1 MHLKVALPMVLLTLA
16 AAALAGV
23 FPYRYASHTLANG
36 LTVILVPMPAEG
48 LVAYY
53 SIVRTGSR
61 DEVEPGRSGF
71 AHFFEHMMFR
81 GTERVPAGEYDR
93 LLTAMGANANAYTT
107 DDYTCYHLSFAAKD
121 LPRVVELEADRF
133 QNLAYS
139 QQDFQTEA
147 GAVYGEYRKGRTNPF
162 EVLEEALRD
171 TAFEV
176 HTYKHTTIGF
186 EADIAAMPGMLDY
199 SRSFFTRH
207 YRPDNVVILITGELD
222 PAATLALVRKHY
234 EGWQPGYRPPQ
245 VPAEPQQRA
254 PRRVQVPYQ
263 GRTLPLLA
271 VTWKAPA
278 FDPADVEVAAGLA
291 LGELLAGPTSSL
303 YRELVLH
310 RRTVQRLL
318 GQFEAQRDPGLWGVI
333 AQVAGDE
340 HLEEVEAAIIDAI
353 AEVQDHAPPEEQL
366 QAIKRHLRYS
376 FLMSLETPDRL
387 AGELARTVALTG
399 GVEAVDTFFATL
411 ERVTPAA
418 VQRLAAARLRPER
431 STVAVLKGVE

>member
-1 MHLKVALPMVLLTLA
+1 MHLKFALPAVLLALA
-16 AAALAGV
+16 AAASAGV
-23 FPYRYASHTLANG
+23 FPYRVETHTLANG
-36 LTVILVPMPAEG
+36 LKVILVPMPAEG

-53 SIVRTGSR
+53 SVVRTGSR

-81 GTERVPAGEYDR
+81 GTERFPAGEYDR
-93 LLTAMGANANAYTT
+93 LITAMGASANAYTT

-121 LPRVVELEADRF
+121 LPHVVELEADRF

-139 QQDFQTEA
+139 EQDFQTEA

-171 TAFEV
+171 TAFEA

-199 SRSFFTRH
+199 SRSFFTRY
-207 YRPDNVVILITGELD
+207 YRPDNVVILVAGDLD

-234 EGWQPGYRPPQ
+234 EGWRPGYRPPQ
-245 VPAEPQQRA
+245 VPAEPEQSA
-254 PRRVQVPYQ
+254 PRRVAVAYP

-271 VTWKAPA
+271 MMWKAPS

-310 RRTVQRLL
+310 RRLVQRLMS
-318 GQFEAQRDPGLWGVI
+318 QFEAQRDPGLWGVI
-333 AQVAGDE
+333 AQVASDE
-340 HLEEVEAAIIDAI
+340 HLQEVEAAMVDAV
-353 AEVQDHAPPEEQL
+353 AELERHAPPEEQL
-366 QAIKRHLRYS
+366 QAVKSHLRYA
-376 FLMSLETPDRL
+376 FLMSLETPDQL
-387 AGELARTVALTG
+387 AGELARPIALTG
-399 GVEAVDTFFATL
+399 GIDAVDTFFATL
-411 ERVTPAA
+411 ERVTPAD
-418 VQRLAAARLRPER
+418 VQRLAAHRLRPER